1 MSHTTVSSLDEYGPT
16 VSSKARKQPIVRFS
30 RPKRVPS
37 ALASL
42 AILAVA
48 FTFFAAQID
57 FARRNRIGITAE
69 HYWWPQLTQIWLP
82 GLGLALVLGLAAF
95 VLHRR
100 DRRA

>member
-1 MSHTTVSSLDEYGPT
+1 
-16 VSSKARKQPIVRFS
+16 VRFS

-57 FARRNRIGITAE
+57 FARRNRIGIAAE
-69 HYWWPQLTQIWLP
+69 HYWWPSSRKYGCRDSALRSCSALLP
-82 GLGLALVLGLAAF
+82 SCFTDATAAHSMPPFHVAPSADLA
-95 VLHRR
+95 
-100 DRRA
+100 

>member
-1 MSHTTVSSLDEYGPT
+1 
-16 VSSKARKQPIVRFS
+16 VRFS

-48 FTFFAAQID
+48 LTFFAAQID

-69 HYWWPQLTQIWLP
+69 RYWWPQLTQIWLP
-82 GLGLALVLGLAAF
+82 GLGLAVMLGLAAF

>member
-1 MSHTTVSSLDEYGPT
+1 MWNIPVSPLTRAGQPYHLSH
-16 VSSKARKQPIVRFS
+16 RKQPIVRFS

-57 FARRNRIGITAE
+57 FARRNRIGISPE
-69 HYWWPQLTQIWLP
+69 RYWGPQLTRIWLP
-82 GLGLALVLGLAAF
+82 GLGLALVLGLAAC
-95 VLHRR
+95 VRHRR
-100 DRRA
+100 GRRA

>member
-1 MSHTTVSSLDEYGPT
+1 
-16 VSSKARKQPIVRFS
+16 VRFS
-30 RPKRVPS
+30 RPQRVPS
-37 ALASL
+37 TLAAL

-57 FARRNRIGITAE
+57 FARRNRIGITVE

-82 GLGLALVLGLAAF
+82 GLGLACVLGLAAF

-100 DRRA
+100 GRRA